1 MIFFRF
7 LFTLHYLSKTTTTIF
22 YNENVANL
30 NLKTPIFSFFLHIF
44 IAFLLKEIDF
54 LKKIIFVCLSTEN
67 NCFFHEIHARFKLN
81 FCVERKMF
89 KTGASLRY
97 IYYIHT
103 FYLRKNCY
111 NKTNDKIDILFLV
124 MLRIIPEKSA
134 QKCLF
139 SSKSQVE
146 QGFSLFF
153 VKK

>member
-1 MIFFRF
+1 M
-7 LFTLHYLSKTTTTIF
+7 
-22 YNENVANL
+22 
-30 NLKTPIFSFFLHIF
+30 
-44 IAFLLKEIDF
+44 
-54 LKKIIFVCLSTEN
+54 STEN

-81 FCVERKMF
+81 FCVERKVF

-124 MLRIIPEKSA
+124 MLRIVPENSA

-153 VKK
+153 VKKWRFFFVRTPFFYSCRSEIRSITNTHFKKIIFPPLL